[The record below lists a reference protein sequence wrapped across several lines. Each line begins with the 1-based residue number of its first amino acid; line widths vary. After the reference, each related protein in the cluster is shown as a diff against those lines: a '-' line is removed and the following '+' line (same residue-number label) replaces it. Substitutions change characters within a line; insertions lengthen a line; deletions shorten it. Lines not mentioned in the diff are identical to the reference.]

1 MQGRLLVNKSSSNVA
16 FCIMGQLI
24 TKPKAKVVKED
35 INQDYQTYGKEG
47 ELDYAVDHNEQY
59 QPSDYDEMEETSE
72 DYECSKVSVF

>member
-1 MQGRLLVNKSSSNVA
+1 
-16 FCIMGQLI
+16 MGQLI

-72 DYECSKVSVF
+72 DYECSKVSVLIDFVTCNKHCRQKQRNQG